1 MKFLALADDAHAFT
15 DEDVD
20 VVKAWVQRR
29 NKALGVNMYRVVK
42 VAEVSDP
49 PMDEHEKGY
58 VDGMNMARR
67 LLRLQLGLAVPEDRL

>member
-1 MKFLALADDAHAFT
+1 MKFLALPDDAHTFT
-15 DEDVD
+15 DEDVA
-20 VVKAWVQRR
+20 KAWVQRR
-29 NKALGVNMYRVVK
+29 NKALGMNMYRVVK

-67 LLRLQLGLAVPEDRL
+67 LLRLHLGLAVPEDRI